1 MGFGVVSE
9 CLESTNGVLI
19 EADAGGV
26 WLFHGEYFLIS
37 ETLSFY
43 SSSLPTLPSSF
54 FLFLEYY
61 KKKKAKNLYHVFY
74 IILGSDDRASNFMF
88 YVSNQF

>member
-1 MGFGVVSE
+1 MSE

-54 FLFLEYY
+54 FSFFGILP
-61 KKKKAKNLYHVFY
+61 KKKSKEFIPCFLHYF
-74 IILGSDDRASNFMF
+74 G
-88 YVSNQF
+88 Q

>member
-37 ETLSFY
+37 EMLSFY

-61 KKKKAKNLYHVFY
+61 QKKKKQRIYTMFFTLFWAVMIELE
-74 IILGSDDRASNFMF
+74 ILCFM
-88 YVSNQF
+88 

>member
-61 KKKKAKNLYHVFY
+61 QKKKQRIYTMFFTLFWAVMIELE
-74 IILGSDDRASNFMF
+74 ILCFM
-88 YVSNQF
+88 